1 MQLIK
6 SIENKWRHI
15 KPFLNLKGYIHM
27 PQAVYKLKLET
38 AEAKGYSEG
47 LNEGVMRSSSKQ

>member
-1 MQLIK
+1 
-6 SIENKWRHI
+6 
-15 KPFLNLKGYIHM
+15 M